1 MNIRRIIQEEIDS
14 LDWIR
19 DIEPNKWDYFEE
31 LIKDIPQIN
40 IEKNKGGEW
49 IGFKDEKNMSY
60 FGYDFFIDY
69 ELDEDI
75 KSNPLP
81 YFLDTVSQHIEITFS
96 HYDED
101 DKDYWDF
108 RLLEEILEKA
118 NKTI

>member
-49 IGFKDEKNMSY
+49 IGFSDEQNISY

-81 YFLDTVSQHIEITFS
+81 DFLNAISQHIEIAFS

-108 RLLEEILEKA
+108 RLLEEILEKV